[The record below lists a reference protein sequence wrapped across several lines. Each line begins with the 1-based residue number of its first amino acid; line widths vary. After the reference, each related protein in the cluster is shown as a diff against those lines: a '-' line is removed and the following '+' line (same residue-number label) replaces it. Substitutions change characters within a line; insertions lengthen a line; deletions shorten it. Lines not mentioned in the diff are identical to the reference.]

1 MSNADPTIMI
11 SADKEV
17 IEAVKL
23 KFAQMSGIPVR
34 VSERSNLDG
43 SASTW
48 VLAATIAVQALPVI
62 LTFIKDYATSKRV
75 KKIKV
80 GDIEIEN
87 PDDAMID
94 AITARL
100 ANG

>member
-1 MSNADPTIMI
+1 MI
-11 SADKEV
+11 SGDKEV

-23 KFAQMSGIPVR
+23 KFAQISGKPVR

-48 VLAATIAVQALPVI
+48 VLAATIAVQMLPVI
-62 LTFIKDYATSKRV
+62 LTFIKDYAASKRV

-87 PDDAMID
+87 PDDALIEAMK
-94 AITARL
+94 TKL